1 MQKAPFQKE
10 EEILMGCTT
19 MVKYGLKQSQENIG
33 KIKLRI
39 IQTDS
44 INLNLIWG
52 QDYE

>member
-1 MQKAPFQKE
+1 MN
-10 EEILMGCTT
+10 ILAIDIGGT